1 MLAEQL
7 PNTLGTEETNK
18 PEPYLISREP
28 WWAAPPKLGQNEL
41 DVEWGYL
48 EVYSDGEFR
57 FVRERPSLEEIE
69 SRISCSY
76 VG

>member
-7 PNTLGTEETNK
+7 PNAMDTEETNK
-18 PEPYLISREP
+18 PESYLVSREP
-28 WWAAPPKLGQNEL
+28 WWAEPPKPGQSELG
-41 DVEWGYL
+41 VEWGYL

-69 SRISCSY
+69 SRISCHY
-76 VG
+76 MD